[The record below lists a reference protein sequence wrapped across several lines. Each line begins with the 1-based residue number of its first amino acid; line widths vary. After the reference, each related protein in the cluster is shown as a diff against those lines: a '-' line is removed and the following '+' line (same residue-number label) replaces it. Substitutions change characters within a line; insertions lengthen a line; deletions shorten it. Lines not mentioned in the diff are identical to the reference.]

1 MSAEIQHSGTIK
13 EGEVEV
19 DDMAPMPPLI
29 DKVLDYDKASLDDAR
44 LNNDKIFVKL
54 WENLRRFTVEADEH
68 MKMGTT
74 N

>member
-54 WENLRRFTVEADEH
+54 
-68 MKMGTT
+68 
-74 N
+74 